1 MAAADGAYEAFR
13 RRLEQVSRSD
23 AGVLLVGE
31 SGSGKARAA
40 RLLHGLGPRA
50 KGPLVEVALSALAP
64 TLIEAELFGHA
75 AGAFTGAREAR
86 LGRFRQAEGGTLVLD
101 DVDTLPREV
110 QTKLL
115 RVLQERVVDP
125 VGEEQGVPIDVRV
138 VATTQRDPVRLV
150 EEGRLRSDL
159 YYRLAVVVLE
169 VPPLRERRDEL
180 PGLCAE
186 LLAELARRRGLPPAE
201 LSPGAL
207 ERLAAHAWP
216 GNVRELENALE
227 RAVVLELGGAGPLC
241 LEAADFDFLDER
253 SAGVADELARSALAH
268 GVTLGDLEA
277 AFLRVALA
285 EERGNLSAA
294 ARRVGLTRRAA
305 EYRLARAEAGDVDGH
320 GDAP

>member
-1 MAAADGAYEAFR
+1 MTATNGAYEAFR
-13 RRLEQVSRSD
+13 RRLEQVAGSS

-40 RLLHGLGPRA
+40 RSLHALGPRA
-50 KGPLVEVALSALAP
+50 AGPLVEVALAALAP

-75 AGAFTGAREAR
+75 AGAYTGARDAR
-86 LGRFRQAEGGTLVLD
+86 LGRFRQADGGTLVLD
-101 DVDTLPREV
+101 DIDALPREV

-115 RVLQERVVDP
+115 RVLQERVVEPLGD
-125 VGEEQGVPIDVRV
+125 ERGVPIDVRV

-150 EEGRLRSDL
+150 EQGLLRSDL

-169 VPPLRERRDEL
+169 VPPLRERRAELPRLCDEL
-180 PGLCAE
+180 LGE
-186 LLAELARRRGLPPAE
+186 LSRRRGLPRCALAPQ
-201 LSPGAL
+201 AL

-227 RAVVLELGGAGPLC
+227 RALVLKLGSADAERLVAEDFAF
-241 LEAADFDFLDER
+241 LEER
-253 SAGVADELARSALAH
+253 SAGVVDELARTALAH
-268 GVTLGDLEA
+268 GVTLADLEGALLRA
-277 AFLRVALA
+277 AMA

-305 EYRLARAEAGDVDGH
+305 EYRLARADGP
-320 GDAP
+320 AEEESA